1 MQLNIMR
8 IFLLFIKK
16 NKNILF
22 YFYHLNKW
30 LNCFFFLKP
39 NNKGGFVMDCN
50 HICEQCECSDA
61 CIATELEK
69 REQNYYKMLS
79 WLDDE

>member
-1 MQLNIMR
+1 M
-8 IFLLFIKK
+8 
-16 NKNILF
+16 
-22 YFYHLNKW
+22 W